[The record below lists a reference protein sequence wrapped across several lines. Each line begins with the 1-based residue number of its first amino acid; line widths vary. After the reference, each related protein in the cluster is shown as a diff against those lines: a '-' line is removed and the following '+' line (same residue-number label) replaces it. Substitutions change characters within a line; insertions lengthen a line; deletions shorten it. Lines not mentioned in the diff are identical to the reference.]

1 MSFIKVRIFDHN
13 QPDEHHDIYLNSAQI
28 ISIEQVME
36 GYCLITLANRET
48 VRVENKIDEIIKMT
62 QSA

>member
-1 MSFIKVRIFDHN
+1 MTFIKVRIYDHS
-13 QPDEHHDIYLNSAQI
+13 QPEEHDIFLNTAQI

-48 VRVENKIDEIIKMT
+48 VRVEDKIEDIIQKT
-62 QSA
+62 KSA

>member
-1 MSFIKVRIFDHN
+1 MTFIKVRIYDHS
-13 QPDEHHDIYLNSAQI
+13 QPEEHDIFLNTAQI

-48 VRVENKIDEIIKMT
+48 VRVENKIDEIIKMA

>member
-1 MSFIKVRIFDHN
+1 MNFIKVRIFDHN
-13 QPDEHHDIYLNSAQI
+13 QPGEHDIYLNTAQI

-48 VRVENKIDEIIKMT
+48 VRVENKIDEIIKST